1 MNFTSTV
8 NETFVFGVLENSTD
22 FFLNK
27 LNNDLYG
34 STVAKIGFGFMVG
47 INHVIGPI
55 LMLGIVLFEM
65 NGGDPQKRNLINMLQ
80 SIALINL
87 ILFTCLLGGCKIW
100 RQAVGLIQFDTMKI
114 LERVGYVMLANIIL
128 LTDQMTILKY
138 LHIIVWK
145 RVKGLND
152 GFLAYFCGF
161 TTLLWSL
168 TITLIDHLPYAMQNR
183 TMHLFQFKMMT
194 GNSPYSFDQIQ

>member
-1 MNFTSTV
+1 MNFTSTE
-8 NETFVFGVLENSTD
+8 NETFAFDVIENSTD

-27 LNNDLYG
+27 LNDDLYG
-34 STVAKIGFGFMVG
+34 STAAKIGFGFMLG
-47 INHVIGPI
+47 IIHVIGPI

-65 NGGDPQKRNLINMLQ
+65 NGGDPQKTNLINMLQ
-80 SIALINL
+80 SLALINL
-87 ILFTCLLGGCKIW
+87 IIFTCLLGGCKIW

-114 LERVGYVMLANIIL
+114 LESVGYVILSNIIL
-128 LTDQMTILKY
+128 LMDQMTILKY
-138 LHIIVWK
+138 FHIVVWK

-152 GFLAYFCGF
+152 EFLAYFCRF

-168 TITLIDHLPYAMQNR
+168 TITLIDHLPFAMQKR

>member
-1 MNFTSTV
+1 MNFTSTE
-8 NETFVFGVLENSTD
+8 NETSVFDVPKNSTD

-34 STVAKIGFGFMVG
+34 STEAKIGFGFMMG

-55 LMLGIVLFEM
+55 LVLGIVLFET
-65 NGGDPQKRNLINMLQ
+65 NGGDSQKRNIINRLQ

-87 ILFTCLLGGCKIW
+87 MIFTFLLGGCKIW
-100 RQAVGLIQFDTMKI
+100 RQAVGLIQFNTMKI
-114 LERVGYVMLANIIL
+114 LESVGYVICINIIL
-128 LTDQMTILKY
+128 LMDEMTILKY

-152 GFLAYFCGF
+152 GFLAFFCAL

-168 TITLIDHLPYAMQNR
+168 TVTFVDHLPFAMQNG
-183 TMHLFQFKMMT
+183 TMHLYQFKIMT

>member
-8 NETFVFGVLENSTD
+8 NETLVFDVLENSTD

>member
-1 MNFTSTV
+1 MIFTSSE
-8 NETFVFGVLENSTD
+8 NETFVFDVPKNSTD

-100 RQAVGLIQFDTMKI
+100 RQVVGLIQFDTMKI

>member
-1 MNFTSTV
+1 MNFTSTE
-8 NETFVFGVLENSTD
+8 NETSVFDVPKNSTD

>member
-1 MNFTSTV
+1 MNFTSTK
-8 NETFVFGVLENSTD
+8 NETLVFNVPKNSTD

-27 LNNDLYG
+27 LNDDLYG
-34 STVAKIGFGFMVG
+34 STEAKIGFGFMIG
-47 INHVIGPI
+47 SNHAIGPI
-55 LMLGIVLFEM
+55 LMLGIVLFEI
-65 NGGDPQKRNLINMLQ
+65 NGGDSQKRNIINRLQ

-87 ILFTCLLGGCKIW
+87 ITFTCILGGCKIW
-100 RQAVGLIQFDTMKI
+100 RQAVGLIPFNTMEI
-114 LERVGYVMLANIIL
+114 LERVGYVTCTNIIL
-128 LTDQMTILKY
+128 LMDEMTILKY

-152 GFLAYFCGF
+152 EFMAFFCAL

-168 TITLIDHLPYAMQNR
+168 TITFIDHHPLAMQNG